1 MSKAS
6 KESEAIRDLARAFA
20 NLRSDARNEPCSLKD
35 TVKYCSIAR
44 DDGKDIAKRVKE
56 FRRDIQL
63 PTNANNHLQ
72 TEHKRLVARVEEF
85 EQYERTN
92 NLEIKGVPVSGD
104 P

>member
-6 KESEAIRDLARAFA
+6 KESEAIWDLARVFA

-44 DDGKDIAKRVKE
+44 DDGKDIARRVKE
-56 FRRDIQL
+56 LRRDIQL